1 MNYLHVDGIGNL
13 ITDTHLGKVYKTG
26 VPLDKLGVR
35 ENMTYEAFEKCLRL
49 DCEEKT
55 LIHLG
60 DLFDSPV
67 VPLDVIMRTYRIISL
82 ALMSAGDKWH
92 FYFIAGNHDL
102 HRDSSKTSAIYI
114 LATMLAN
121 FKNCKFVLGDEALVV
136 SPDLVLCPYSYKK
149 TVAELLSGCSLAK
162 YVLGHFEEPIDPSV
176 TSLRSQVYSGH
187 IHKKHKNGNV
197 DFIGALLPTSHGDA
211 DDDTL
216 YTTVDLKTLLEDKG
230 AFENKCVRVVL
241 KDSEVL
247 PEGINCLA
255 LTSKKEEV
263 DEKARDLNVGFEDFD
278 LYKVFCE
285 SLNGNPMSDELWQRY
300 EVLKNAE

>member
-26 VPLDKLGVR
+26 VSLDKLGVR
-35 ENMTYEAFEKCLRL
+35 ENMAYEAFEKCLHL

-82 ALMSAGDKWH
+82 ALMSAGDKWR
-92 FYFIAGNHDL
+92 FYFLAGNHDL

-121 FKNCKFVLGDEALVV
+121 FKNCKFVLGDEVLVV
-136 SPDLVLCPYSYKK
+136 SPELVLCPYSYKK
-149 TVAELLSGCSLAK
+149 SVDEMLNGCK
-162 YVLGHFEEPIDPSV
+162 FVKCVLGHFEEPIDPSV
-176 TSLRSQVYSGH
+176 ASLHSQVYSGH
-187 IHKKHKNGNV
+187 IHNKHKNGNV
-197 DFIGALLPTSHGDA
+197 DFIGAVLPTSHGDA

-216 YTTVDLKTLLEDKG
+216 YTTVDLETLLDNTG
-230 AFENKCVRVVL
+230 AFKNKCVRVLL
-241 KDSEVL
+241 KEGEVL
-247 PEGINCLA
+247 PEGIDCLA

-263 DEKARDLNVGFEDFD
+263 EEERHDLNVGFEEFD
-278 LYKVFCE
+278 LHKVFCD
-285 SLNGNPMSDELWQRY
+285 SLSDNPMSTELWERY
-300 EVLKNAE
+300 EELRNAD

>member
-26 VPLDKLGVR
+26 VPLDKLGIR
-35 ENMTYEAFEKCLRL
+35 ENMAYEAFEKCLRL

-82 ALMSAGDKWH
+82 SLMSVGDKWR

-114 LATMLAN
+114 LATMLAK
-121 FKNCKFVLGDEALVV
+121 FKNCKFVVGDEALVV
-136 SPDLVLCPYSYKK
+136 SPELVLCPYSYKK
-149 TVAELLSGCSLAK
+149 SVDEMLNGCKFVK
-162 YVLGHFEEPIDPSV
+162 YVLGHFEEPIEPAV
-176 TSLRSQVYSGH
+176 ASLHGQVYSGH
-187 IHKKHKNGNV
+187 IHNKHKNGNV
-197 DFIGALLPTSHGDA
+197 EFIGAVLPTSHGDA

-216 YTTVDLKTLLEDKG
+216 YTTVDLETLLANKD

-241 KDSEVL
+241 KEGEVL
-247 PEGINCLA
+247 PEGIDCLA

-263 DEKARDLNVGFEDFD
+263 EEERRDLNVGFEDFD

-285 SLNGNPMSDELWQRY
+285 SLNGNVMSDELWQRY